1 MPIIVDTNIILDCLQ
16 KNSQWAEWSATQMS
30 LHAQGGLLVNPLI
43 YTELCVTEESHQ
55 TIDAILGIF
64 DLNYVELP
72 REALFLAAKAFLKYR
87 KRGGT
92 KTAPLPDFF
101 IGAHAQAG
109 GYSLMTRDKGRYSTY
124 FPKVPLI
131 MP

>member
-16 KNSQWAEWSATQMS
+16 ENSQWAEWSATHMS
-30 LHAQGGLLVNPLI
+30 CYARDGLLVNPMI
-43 YTELCVTEESHQ
+43 YSELCVPEKSHEI
-55 TIDAILGIF
+55 IDAILEIF
-64 DLNYVELP
+64 DLNYEELP
-72 REALFLAAKAFLKYR
+72 RKALFLAAKAFLKYR

-109 GYSLMTRDKGRYSTY
+109 GYSIMTRDKGRYTTY